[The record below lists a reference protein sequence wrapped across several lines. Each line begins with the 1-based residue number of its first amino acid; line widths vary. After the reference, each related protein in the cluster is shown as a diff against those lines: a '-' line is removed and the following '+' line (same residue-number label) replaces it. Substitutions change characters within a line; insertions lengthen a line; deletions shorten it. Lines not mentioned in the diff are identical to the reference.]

1 MASQH
6 RLKVGIDFGTTYS
19 GVSWAHTGNPKEVF
33 LIREWPG
40 VNRTSDKVPSEI
52 SYTSTGEV
60 HKWGFEIKPSVARLK
75 WFKLLLDP
83 TKYASNTSSTIART
97 KALIPSSKRPVN
109 VVADYLSCLKKHTT
123 KALERA
129 YGKAFVDVTPVDY
142 CLTVPAI
149 WNDAAKALTLQ
160 AAESAGFGMRH
171 TIRLISEPE
180 AAAAWSLMKDI
191 QPNNL
196 KVNDTFVVVD
206 CGGGTVDLISYKVV
220 AVDPSLDVEECAV
233 GAGALCGSTKLNER
247 FEDLVK
253 SRIGQK

>member
-1 MASQH
+1 M
-6 RLKVGIDFGTTYS
+6 
-19 GVSWAHTGNPKEVF
+19 
-33 LIREWPG
+33 
-40 VNRTSDKVPSEI
+40 
-52 SYTSTGEV
+52 

-83 TKYASNTSSTIART
+83 TKYASNTSPTIVRT

-129 YGKAFVDVTPVDY
+129 YGKAFVEVTPVDY
-142 CLTVPAI
+142 CLTVPAVSNSLLFPRIECDCWPPLKI

-196 KVNDTFVVVD
+196 KVRRIRSQISDLHWHKLSGQWYF
-206 CGGGTVDLISYKVV
+206 CRRRLRWRYCRKPSHPHSLYGTSHIADFL
-220 AVDPSLDVEECAV
+220 
-233 GAGALCGSTKLNER
+233 TN
-247 FEDLVK
+247 
-253 SRIGQK
+253 